1 MIKINTQV
9 GIIGAGPSGLLLA
22 NWLKK
27 HGISSVIIELRSR
40 EYLEG
45 RVRAGLVEQNT
56 KDILKQLGLDAR
68 MNKEGVVHDGVY
80 LSFEEERIRIPFAEL
95 TDGRTISIYGQQ
107 EITKDL
113 IDAWLQ
119 DNGAL
124 HFETKA
130 TKIVD
135 FDTKCPKIYFEKDG
149 EEGVLECDFVAAC
162 DGFHGIGRK
171 TLPKKSF
178 QSYDRTYPYSWLG
191 ILANVAPSTDELI
204 YSYHKNGFALHSLR
218 SEKVSRLYVQ
228 VDNDDSVD
236 NWSDD
241 RIWNELSQ
249 RLAAP
254 DFDLKEGP
262 IFEKGITPMRSYM
275 IDCLRSGRLL
285 LAGDAAHIVPP
296 TGGKGMNLAI
306 ADVKHMVD
314 AFVAFYKSN
323 SEILLDK
330 YTDDALRRI
339 WRAQDFSN
347 FMTKLFHKQDAHG
360 SFTYRLQKAKFD
372 YLKVSKAYRTTLAEN
387 YVGLPFE
394 SFEI

>member
-1 MIKINTQV
+1 M
-9 GIIGAGPSGLLLA
+9 
-22 NWLKK
+22 
-27 HGISSVIIELRSR
+27 
-40 EYLEG
+40 
-45 RVRAGLVEQNT
+45 RAGLVEQNT

-95 TDGRTISIYGQQ
+95 TNGRTITIYGQQ

-119 DNGAL
+119 DSGEL

-135 FDTKCPKIYFEKDG
+135 FDTKCPKIHFEKDG
-149 EEGVLECDFVAAC
+149 EEGILECDFVAAC

-178 QSYDRTYPYSWLG
+178 QSYDMTYPYSWLG

-218 SEKVSRLYVQ
+218 SATVSRLYLQ
-228 VDNDDSVD
+228 VDNDDSID

-241 RIWNELSQ
+241 RIWSELSQ

-254 DFDLKEGP
+254 AFDLEEGP

-275 IDCLRSGRLL
+275 IDSLRSGRLL

-306 ADVKHMVD
+306 ADVKHMVA

-323 SEILLDK
+323 SETLLDN

-347 FMTKLFHKQDAHG
+347 FMTKLFHKQDVHG
-360 SFTYRLQKAKFD
+360 SFAYRLQKAKFD